1 MASTDAKSGFRLPW
15 STDRNDSADPATE
28 NGDQTVDEAQ
38 RQGAVDETAATGA
51 ASPNVGDK
59 QADGAPSA
67 PAAETAPT
75 LDVSKAGAA
84 NAAPSRKP
92 NKFMADLTKAMQTA
106 AEAARADV
114 LEKFNADAKAHIEG
128 IHAST
133 ADEATQLRKRADD
146 DVASIREWSKT
157 EIAHIREETDER
169 IAHRKDVLEREV
181 EAHAA
186 EIEARI
192 EHVQERVT
200 RFEAEMAA
208 FFERLLAED
217 DPTRFA
223 AMAETLP
230 EPPSFDD
237 DGVATAEWAAPVQTS
252 VEVEP
257 APQPA
262 DTWGTPEYEGAHS
275 EAPVEATAVAETTT
289 WESTEPSAEAVEA
302 STIDRAS
309 TIDEAP
315 AVEQTPADVSVAEPW
330 VAETAESTADPYG
343 WSTEPASRNTTT
355 IDQTADVEPA
365 VEATAEPTQDSGDL
379 FGLQAE
385 ESAAGADL
393 SQRDDA
399 DPRLAALGLDS
410 EFASAEAEAAAFT
423 AEPTTDEQEI
433 PTIADDALAARL
445 AGLVADE
452 SAAGSPPETAST
464 RVVVTGLVSVASIAG
479 FKRNLARVDGV
490 RSVGVSSG
498 PDGEFV
504 FAVTHEPALDLSG
517 GIATLPGFS
526 ARVTNEAPGQLTVAA
541 RDPESEG

>member
-15 STDRNDSADPATE
+15 STDRNDSTDPAAE
-28 NGDQTVDEAQ
+28 AGDQTIDEAPP
-38 RQGAVDETAATGA
+38 QGAVGEGVATPETAPAEVTQDQGYA
-51 ASPNVGDK
+51 
-59 QADGAPSA
+59 APSA
-67 PAAETAPT
+67 SEAA
-75 LDVSKAGAA
+75 
-84 NAAPSRKP
+84 AAPSSEAPAAPSTPPARKS

-106 AEAARADV
+106 AESARADV

-186 EIEARI
+186 QIEARI
-192 EHVQERVT
+192 EHVQTRVSS
-200 RFEAEMAA
+200 FEAEMAD

-230 EPPSFDD
+230 EPPSFDHD
-237 DGVATAEWAAPVQTS
+237 DVATAEWTAPVQTS

-262 DTWGTPEYEGAHS
+262 DAWGTAQYEQAHTDAPVDATAEADVS
-275 EAPVEATAVAETTT
+275 GWESRAPSAGTSVDAPLAEEPVAEAPVADDPVAD
-289 WESTEPSAEAVEA
+289 EAVEA
-302 STIDRAS
+302 AADRYSWQPEPAPDVP
-309 TIDEAP
+309 TYDETP
-315 AVEQTPADVSVAEPW
+315 AVQPQ
-330 VAETAESTADPYG
+330 Y
-343 WSTEPASRNTTT
+343 
-355 IDQTADVEPA
+355 
-365 VEATAEPTQDSGDL
+365 EATAEPTADDTGDL
-379 FGLQAE
+379 FSLQAE
-385 ESAAGADL
+385 ASAAAEA
-393 SQRDDA
+393 SQAESA

-445 AGLVADE
+445 AGLVAE
-452 SAAGSPPETAST
+452 EPATASEVAST

-479 FKRNLARVDGV
+479 FKRNLARAEGV

-504 FAVTHEPALDLSG
+504 FAVTHDPGLDLG
-517 GIATLPGFS
+517 DGIATLPGFA
-526 ARVTNEAPGQLTVAA
+526 ARVTNEAPGELTVAA

>member
-15 STDRNDSADPATE
+15 SADRNDSADPATE
-28 NGDQTVDEAQ
+28 NVDQTVDEAQ
-38 RQGAVDETAATGA
+38 PQGAVHETAATTEA
-51 ASPNVGDK
+51 ASTNVADE
-59 QADGAPSA
+59 QAHVGSSAASA
-67 PAAETAPT
+67 PAVDATPT
-75 LDVSKAGAA
+75 WDASAAGGA
-84 NAAPSRKP
+84 NGAPSRKP

-114 LEKFNADAKAHIEG
+114 LEKFNAEAKAHIEG

-169 IAHRKDVLEREV
+169 IAHRKEVLEREV

-186 EIEARI
+186 QIEARI
-192 EHVQERVT
+192 EHVQARVT
-200 RFEAEMAA
+200 GFESEMAA
-208 FFERLLAED
+208 FFERLLAEE

-237 DGVATAEWAAPVQTS
+237 DDVATAEWTAPVQTS

-262 DTWGTPEYEGAHS
+262 DAWGTPEYEQAHS
-275 EAPVEATAVAETTT
+275 EAPVEAAEVAEANT
-289 WESTEPSAEAVEA
+289 WESTEATTETVEA
-302 STIDRAS
+302 STVN
-309 TIDEAP
+309 EAP
-315 AVEQTPADVSVAEPW
+315 AGEETVADTPVAEQW
-330 VAETAESTADPYG
+330 VAETPAESTVDAYG
-343 WSTEPASRNTTT
+343 WSTESASGDTTTSDQLADAQPAS
-355 IDQTADVEPA
+355 
-365 VEATAEPTQDSGDL
+365 EATAEPKQDSGDL
-379 FGLQAE
+379 FGLRAE
-385 ESAAGADL
+385 EPVADP
-393 SQRDDA
+393 SQGDDP

-452 SAAGSPPETAST
+452 SPSGSAPETVST

-479 FKRNLARVDGV
+479 FKRNLARVEGV

-504 FAVTHEPALDLSG
+504 FAVTHEPALDL
-517 GIATLPGFS
+517 
-526 ARVTNEAPGQLTVAA
+526 
-541 RDPESEG
+541 

>member
-15 STDRNDSADPATE
+15 STDRNESADPATE
-28 NGDQTVDEAQ
+28 TGDQTVGEAQ
-38 RQGAVDETAATGA
+38 PQGAVDGTD
-51 ASPNVGDK
+51 ASPEPAPADVVQE
-59 QADGAPSA
+59 QAYEAPSA
-67 PAAETAPT
+67 PAVEPAPT
-75 LDVSKAGAA
+75 WDAPAAGAVSP
-84 NAAPSRKP
+84 APSRKP

-106 AEAARADV
+106 AESARADV
-114 LEKFNADAKAHIEG
+114 LEKFNAEAKAHIEG

-133 ADEATQLRKRADD
+133 ADEATQLRKRADE

-169 IAHRKDVLEREV
+169 IAHRKEVLEREV

-186 EIEARI
+186 QIEARI
-192 EHVQERVT
+192 EHVQSRVT
-200 RFEAEMAA
+200 GFEAEMAA
-208 FFERLLAED
+208 FFERLLAEE

-237 DGVATAEWAAPVQTS
+237 DAVATAEWTAPVQTS

-257 APQPA
+257 APQAA
-262 DTWGTPEYEGAHS
+262 DAWGTHEFEQTHAD
-275 EAPVEATAVAETTT
+275 APVDAAPVAEADAWESAPSTESVEAVVETPAAEDTVTDEPVAEQWAPATSAETVAETTGD
-289 WESTEPSAEAVEA
+289 A
-302 STIDRAS
+302 
-309 TIDEAP
+309 
-315 AVEQTPADVSVAEPW
+315 
-330 VAETAESTADPYG
+330 YG
-343 WSTEPASRNTTT
+343 WSTDTPSDDTTT
-355 IDQTADVEPA
+355 YDQTSDVQPA
-365 VEATAEPTQDSGDL
+365 FEPTAQPTHDSGDL

-385 ESAAGADL
+385 EPVAD
-393 SQRDDA
+393 QARNDDP

-452 SAAGSPPETAST
+452 PASASAPETAST

-479 FKRNLARVDGV
+479 FKRNLARVEGV

-504 FAVTHEPALDLSG
+504 FAVTHDPRLDLSA
-517 GIATLPGFS
+517 GITTLPGFS
-526 ARVTNEAPGQLTVAA
+526 ARVTNDAPGELTVAA